1 MVGGIMKTIYIA
13 KLTEDDAQ
21 VLEAVPL
28 NEEHNR
34 KRMVKILKTGF
45 IYYEKTVNIGTTR
58 AEAIQILQNRNN
70 NLTRRIKELWSENES

>member
-1 MVGGIMKTIYIA
+1 MKTIYIA
-13 KLTEDDAQ
+13 RLTEDDAQ

-34 KRMVKILKTGF
+34 KRFVIVKILKTGY
-45 IYYEKTVNIGTTR
+45 IYYEKTVNIANTR

-70 NLTRRIKELWSENES
+70 NLARQIKELWNKNES